1 VTAPTSSLPLA
12 TLLAHTADAVAAV
25 RAGRSLTE
33 ALEATP
39 APARPG
45 TQALAFQALRRL
57 GHAQALRRALVAKAP
72 PAWVDALLLTAL
84 ALSSATAEG
93 GAAAY
98 PPHTLVSQA
107 VEAAKRRAKAHAGL
121 VNAVLR
127 RLLREREALESAAAT
142 DAAALWD
149 HPLWWIERLQADWP
163 DDWQRLLRAAN
174 RRAPMTLRLNVRRGG
189 VDAYLQRLAE
199 AGIAARPVAL
209 PGSAAA
215 PGIELVEPRP
225 VQALPGFAEG
235 EVSVQDLAAQQ
246 AAPLLLG
253 GGAPL
258 ASGARVLDACAAPGG
273 KTAHLLELADL
284 DVLALDADAARL
296 EKVRGTLDRLGLAAR
311 LQAADARDPGAWW
324 DGRPFDAILL
334 DAPCSASG
342 IVRRH
347 PDVRWLRRP
356 GDIAALARLQGELL
370 DALWPTLAPGGRMLY
385 ATCSLFRDEGERQI
399 DAFLQRTKG
408 ATWRPA
414 PGHLPG
420 VADNARNGAPGAP
433 SAGLGSAPPPD
444 LPDAGPG
451 KPDPAPPAGHHG
463 GAPIETDGFY
473 YALLEKRAV

>member
-1 VTAPTSSLPLA
+1 MTAPTSSLPLA

-127 RLLREREALESAAAT
+127 RLLREREALEAAAAT

-174 RRAPMTLRLNVRRGG
+174 RR
-189 VDAYLQRLAE
+189 
-199 AGIAARPVAL
+199 
-209 PGSAAA
+209 
-215 PGIELVEPRP
+215 
-225 VQALPGFAEG
+225 
-235 EVSVQDLAAQQ
+235 
-246 AAPLLLG
+246 
-253 GGAPL
+253 
-258 ASGARVLDACAAPGG
+258 
-273 KTAHLLELADL
+273 
-284 DVLALDADAARL
+284 
-296 EKVRGTLDRLGLAAR
+296 
-311 LQAADARDPGAWW
+311 
-324 DGRPFDAILL
+324 
-334 DAPCSASG
+334 
-342 IVRRH
+342 
-347 PDVRWLRRP
+347 
-356 GDIAALARLQGELL
+356 
-370 DALWPTLAPGGRMLY
+370 
-385 ATCSLFRDEGERQI
+385 
-399 DAFLQRTKG
+399 
-408 ATWRPA
+408 WRPTRTA
-414 PGHLPG
+414 C
-420 VADNARNGAPGAP
+420 R
-433 SAGLGSAPPPD
+433 
-444 LPDAGPG
+444 
-451 KPDPAPPAGHHG
+451 
-463 GAPIETDGFY
+463 
-473 YALLEKRAV
+473 RWR